1 MTQSTT
7 SGSEQTAITEN
18 NQDVTLQN
26 LDAATIELSGKHLIE
41 ASAGTG
47 KTYNITRIY
56 LRLLLERELTVE
68 QILLMTFTKDATQ
81 ELRGRIDAFI
91 RLALSDWDALCVDD
105 PYFAT
110 LNQRIEKTQREF
122 LLKRALLFLD
132 EAAIFT
138 IHGFCQRVLNQYA
151 FTSGLPFNA
160 NMAAN
165 SSEITLQVCQDWY
178 RSLAKSD
185 DESFML
191 LASFWAT
198 PDSFLSSFSKAIGHT
213 STLSVVDVDSIE
225 TEFIALVRLAAQA
238 LTANNDLF
246 ENGLILVKKGAE
258 QEKRRDELSQLKHWL
273 ESIIDKELSL
283 LDVGAGKVKMPDG
296 FFDGKRYARSTYK
309 AELLEAF
316 APVKEVKEQVKKIA
330 NNINKAKA
338 FGIVKLGIYQIR
350 QQVIEQKKALN
361 LLDFDDLIN
370 TLANCLQSDGEN
382 DDDSSGKKS
391 HLLAKQLLAQYP
403 VALIDEFQDTD
414 PKQFGILQSIYY
426 GDSAKQANA
435 GLFLIGDPK
444 QAIYGFRGG
453 DIFAYLNARSGCD
466 HHWLMDTNWRSTP
479 QMIAGYNQL
488 FTYKN
493 VTYKDTSNEE
503 DESLVEKS
511 PNQQGESVFGFGI
524 PYIPVLAGK
533 KNKEYSQDQQV
544 TPDSDKALQ
553 FIHFTNDEVS
563 DGTKPRAD
571 KISQGSR
578 PMLANWCAN
587 EIVTLLASKEAPKES
602 SKENSKDQT
611 ATSTTVKPKDIAI
624 LVRDGAE
631 ARDIKNALQQ
641 AGLDSVFLSDRAN
654 LFHSQQAK
662 QLLGL
667 LKGVL
672 LPENER
678 LFVAALSCGLLGF
691 DAKKLHQLQQDEMAY
706 QSLKFAFVDYRTQW
720 QRQGFITMAIN
731 LMHNLL
737 DVPQNNKDRC
747 LTNVLH
753 LFEILQAASVRL
765 SQGQELLHWFEQQ
778 CNLETNDVEAELR
791 LESDGDLIRLITQ
804 HGSKGLEYPYVFI
817 PFACRHKDPLKFG
830 NKSVSYLEYHDAKGE
845 LCLSLDGSKDAKKA
859 MSNEA
864 YAESIRLLYVAITR
878 AERRCY
884 VLCCAFDSYHLS
896 PLGKTLQ
903 FQEQESIIKPL
914 QALKANAEH
923 AIGIREVSLD
933 CALDID
939 DEAALNQQVSDP
951 LGLSPSDKKAQVY
964 AETAVSKFI
973 GKIERDWWLSS
984 FTAISRNIRHAGVS
998 NPDRDTDTVGGQ
1010 LAALNTDVEHDET
1023 DYFDAEQIC
1032 FKLAKGAHTGNLLH
1046 DILEQTDFSDPD
1058 WQESLEKPL
1067 LGYGELSASNAS
1079 DNSNAFTSDDLIHW
1093 LEQVLSAPFIASNQS
1108 ELNDSLNENNSD
1120 KEAFGCLADIT
1131 INRTLRESE
1140 FYFPMQGEGTNALA
1154 NLLTDHRNNAERHS
1168 NGGTNTDMSAD
1179 ANSGK
1184 SRTLNNTLKYPVMLP
1199 SYKRLSGMMH
1209 GFIDLIFEYQGK
1221 YYLCDYKSSH
1231 LGDSFQDYQFDA
1243 LLDNVEKNY
1252 YDLQYLIYSLALH
1265 RYLKQTLVDY
1275 DVNEHF
1281 GGVYYLYLRG
1291 MTTEPEHQGAGV
1303 YYRKVTEQ
1311 GINNLDT
1318 LFSAEKCNE
1327 EA

>member
-1 MTQSTT
+1 MPDTT
-7 SGSEQTAITEN
+7 MVSQNTRLNAIAEPNTKATSDSI
-18 NQDVTLQN
+18 QLKN
-26 LDAATIELSGKHLIE
+26 LDAATIELNGKHLIE

-81 ELRGRIDAFI
+81 ELRGRIDVFI
-91 RLALSDWDALCVDD
+91 RLALSDWDNLCEEDS
-105 PYFAT
+105 YFAT
-110 LNQRIEKTQREF
+110 LNKRIEKPQREF

-198 PDSFLSSFSKAIGHT
+198 PDSFVSSFSKAIGHT
-213 STLSVVDVDSIE
+213 SVLSVVDVESIE
-225 TEFIALVRLAAQA
+225 AEFIALVRLASQS
-238 LTANNDLF
+238 LSANSDLF
-246 ENGLILVKKGAE
+246 ENALILVKKGVD
-258 QEKRRDELSQLKHWL
+258 QEKRRSELSQLMVWL
-273 ESIIDKELSL
+273 ESIISKELSL
-283 LDVGAGKVKMPDG
+283 LDVGQGKVKMPDG
-296 FFDGKRYARSTYK
+296 FFDGKRYARSTFK

-316 APVKEVKEQVKKIA
+316 SAVKEVKEQVKKIA
-330 NNINKAKA
+330 TNINKAKA
-338 FGIVKLGIYQIR
+338 YGIVKSGIYVIR
-350 QQVIEQKKALN
+350 QQVIEQKQALN

-370 TLANCLQSDGEN
+370 TLANCLNAAVSSDKISNEDFVSDEN
-382 DDDSSGKKS
+382 SVDEGSN
-391 HLLAKQLLAQYP
+391 LLAQQLLAQYP

-426 GDSAKQANA
+426 GSKAKKAKA

-466 HHWLMDTNWRSTP
+466 YHWLMDTNWRSTAE
-479 QMIAGYNQL
+479 MITGYNQF
-488 FTYKN
+488 FTYKR
-493 VTYKDTSNEE
+493 NEA
-503 DESLVEKS
+503 DS
-511 PNQQGESVFGFGI
+511 PQGESVFGFGI
-524 PYIPVLAGK
+524 PYLPVLAGK
-533 KNKEYSQDQQV
+533 GLAGKALAGEKAQGVDEPV
-544 TPDSDKALQ
+544 IADSDKALQ
-553 FIHFTNDEVS
+553 FIHFTDHEN
-563 DGTKPRAD
+563 AD
-571 KISQGSR
+571 DDTNPQGDKVSQGSR

-587 EIVTLLASKEAPKES
+587 EIVTLLSSRDTEKDASAK
-602 SKENSKDQT
+602 
-611 ATSTTVKPKDIAI
+611 VKPKDIAI

-631 ARDIKNALQQ
+631 ARDIKHALQQ

-654 LFHSQQAK
+654 LFHSEQAK

-691 DAKKLHQLQQDEMAY
+691 DANKLHQLQQDEMAY
-706 QSLKFAFVDYRTQW
+706 QTLKFTFVEYRTQW

-731 LMHNLL
+731 LMHNLM

-778 CNLETNDVEAELR
+778 CHLETNDVEAELR

-804 HGSKGLEYPYVFI
+804 HGCKGLEFPYVFI

-830 NKSVSYLEYHDAKGE
+830 HKSVSYLEYHDKNGD
-845 LCLSLDGSKDAKKA
+845 LCLSLDGSKEAKTA

-884 VLCCAFDSYHLS
+884 VLCCAFDNYHLS

-903 FQEQESIIKPL
+903 FLEQESIIKAL
-914 QALKANAEH
+914 QTLRKSAEH
-923 AIGIREVSLD
+923 AIGIREVALECYLD
-933 CALDID
+933 EDS
-939 DEAALNQQVSDP
+939 ENKAALNQRDNLNDFSN
-951 LGLSPSDKKAQVY
+951 
-964 AETAVSKFI
+964 TAVSKFT

-984 FTAISRNIRHAGVS
+984 FSALSRNIRHAGVS
-998 NPDRDTDTVGGQ
+998 NPDRDTDTSSTQVVT
-1010 LAALNTDVEHDET
+1010 LSVTVFNHPELNIDTN
-1023 DYFDAEQIC
+1023 AEQIC
-1032 FKLAKGAHTGNLLH
+1032 FKLTKGAHTGNLLH
-1046 DILEQTDFSDPD
+1046 DILEQTDFSEPD
-1058 WQESLEKPL
+1058 WQESMEKPL
-1067 LGYGELSASNAS
+1067 LAYGELNG
-1079 DNSNAFTSDDLIHW
+1079 NNTNTGNNGTLFTTDDLIHW
-1093 LEQVLSAPFIASNQS
+1093 LEEVLSAPFITNNKSDSNR
-1108 ELNDSLNENNSD
+1108 NNNSGNNTS
-1120 KEAFGCLADIT
+1120 KIINNQALGCLADLAS
-1131 INRTLRESE
+1131 NKTLRESE
-1140 FYFPMQGEGTNALA
+1140 FYFPMHGEGTGALA
-1154 NLLTDHRNNAERHS
+1154 NLLTDHRNSAER
-1168 NGGTNTDMSAD
+1168 
-1179 ANSGK
+1179 
-1184 SRTLNNTLKYPVMLP
+1184 NNTEGTGTSLRYPVMLP
-1199 SYKRLSGMMH
+1199 SYKKLSGMMH

-1231 LGDSFQDYQFDA
+1231 LGDNFQDYQFDA

-1275 DVNEHF
+1275 DVNQHF

-1291 MTTEPEHQGAGV
+1291 MTTDPAHQGAGV
-1303 YYRKVTEQ
+1303 YYRKIAEQ
-1311 GINNLDT
+1311 EINNLDA
-1318 LFSAEKCNE
+1318 LFSKKESNE
-1327 EA
+1327 QSNEGA

>member
-1 MTQSTT
+1 MTQSTA
-7 SGSEQTAITEN
+7 SGSEQKLTKEN
-18 NQDVTLQN
+18 HQEITLQN
-26 LDAATIELSGKHLIE
+26 LDAATIKLSGKHLIE

-91 RLALSDWDALCVDD
+91 RLALSDWDVLCEEDG
-105 PYFAT
+105 YFAS
-110 LNQRIEKTQREF
+110 LNKRIEQPKREF

-185 DESFML
+185 HESFML
-191 LASFWAT
+191 LASFWST

-213 STLSVVDVDSIE
+213 STLSVVDVKSIE
-225 TEFIALVRLAAQA
+225 AEFIALVRLAAQS
-238 LTANNDLF
+238 LTTNNDLL
-246 ENGLILVKKGAE
+246 ENGLILVKKGAD
-258 QEKRRDELSQLKHWL
+258 QDKRREELSQLKIWL
-273 ESIIDKELSL
+273 ESIISKELSL
-283 LDVGAGKVKMPDG
+283 LDVGEGKVKMPDG

-309 AELLEAF
+309 AELLDAF
-316 APVKEVKEQVKKIA
+316 APVKAVKEQIKKIA

-338 FGIVKLGIYQIR
+338 FAIVQLGIYQIR

-370 TLANCLQSDGEN
+370 TLADCLQSDDSN
-382 DDDSSGKKS
+382 DGDSKEKKS

-426 GDSAKQANA
+426 GDNAKQANA

-453 DIFAYLNARSGCD
+453 DIFAYLNARNGCD

-488 FTYKN
+488 FTYKG
-493 VTYKDTSNEE
+493 VSYE
-503 DESLVEKS
+503 DKESLIEGS
-511 PNQQGESVFGFGI
+511 ANQQNESVFGFGI
-524 PYIPVLAGK
+524 PYLPVLAGK
-533 KNKEYSQDQQV
+533 KTTGSAQAQQV
-544 TPDSDKALQ
+544 IPDSDKALQ
-553 FIHFTNDEVS
+553 FIHFTNDES
-563 DGTKPRAD
+563 PDGTKPQSD

-587 EIVTLLASKEAPKES
+587 EIVTLLSPKEAT
-602 SKENSKDQT
+602 KDQT
-611 ATSTTVKPKDIAI
+611 GTATTVKPKDIAI

-631 ARDIKNALQQ
+631 ARDMKHALQQ

-706 QSLKFAFVDYRTQW
+706 QTLKFAFVDYRTQW

-737 DVPQNNKDRC
+737 DVPQHNKDRC

-830 NKSVSYLEYHDAKGE
+830 NKSVSYLEYHNAQGE
-845 LCLSLDGSKDAKKA
+845 LCLSLDGSKEAKKA

-884 VLCCAFDSYHLS
+884 VLCCAFDAYHLS

-914 QALKANAEH
+914 QLLKASAEH
-923 AIGIREVSLD
+923 AIGIREISLD
-933 CALDID
+933 CSPSMD
-939 DEAALNQQVSDP
+939 DEVALNQQD
-951 LGLSPSDKKAQVY
+951 LALRGN
-964 AETAVSKFI
+964 ETQGFANATVSKFI

-998 NPDRDTDTVGGQ
+998 NPDRDTDTVASQVG
-1010 LAALNTDVEHDET
+1010 ALNTGVTPDGSEHD
-1023 DYFDAEQIC
+1023 DREQIC

-1046 DILEQTDFSDPD
+1046 DVLEQTDFSEPD

-1067 LGYGELSASNAS
+1067 LAYGELSANSAS
-1079 DNSNAFTSDDLIHW
+1079 DKGTAFTSDELIHW
-1093 LEQVLSAPFIASNQS
+1093 LEQIIRAPFIASNHT
-1108 ELNDSLNENNSD
+1108 EL
-1120 KEAFGCLADIT
+1120 GCLADIA

-1154 NLLTDHRNNAERHS
+1154 NLLTDHRNSAERLTS
-1168 NGGTNTDMSAD
+1168 DGTSMNTNVGV
-1179 ANSGK
+1179 NSGK
-1184 SRTLNNTLKYPVMLP
+1184 SKILNNTLKYPVMLP
-1199 SYKRLSGMMH
+1199 SYKKLSGMMH

-1231 LGDSFQDYQFDA
+1231 LGDSFQDYQFTA

-1291 MTTEPEHQGAGV
+1291 MTTKPEHQGAGV
-1303 YYRKVTEQ
+1303 YYRKITEQ
-1311 GINNLDT
+1311 EINNLDT